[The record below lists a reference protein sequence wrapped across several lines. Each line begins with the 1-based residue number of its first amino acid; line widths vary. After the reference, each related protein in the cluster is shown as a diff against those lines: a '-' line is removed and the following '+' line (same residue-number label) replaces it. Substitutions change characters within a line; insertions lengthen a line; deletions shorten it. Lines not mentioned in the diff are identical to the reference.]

1 MTRLPRVTARQLIR
15 ALEQAGFVIIR
26 SKGSHH
32 FLQHR
37 TDPTRRTIV
46 AMHSGD
52 VPPGTVSEILKQAGM
67 SRDEIAALL

>member
-1 MTRLPRVTARQLIR
+1 MTRLPRVTARELLR
-15 ALEQAGFVIIR
+15 ALERAGFAIVR

-37 TDPTRRTIV
+37 VDPTRRTIV

-52 VPPGTVSEILKQAGM
+52 LPPGTVSDILKQARI
-67 SRDEIAALL
+67 SRDEFLELL